1 MVYPGHSYRQQ
12 VSQAHQLH
20 RLQVIVTVL
29 QEPIAVLL
37 QVQEPESIISQ
48 SSDPL
53 LTITIYLSQSVTMLV
68 AMPLCYL
75 SCSADVN

>member
-1 MVYPGHSYRQQ
+1 MVYSGHSYRQQ
-12 VSQAHQLH
+12 VRQAHQLH

-29 QEPIAVLL
+29 QETLAVLL

-48 SSDPL
+48 SSDYL

-68 AMPLCYL
+68 AMPL

>member
-1 MVYPGHSYRQQ
+1 MVYSGHSYRQQ
-12 VSQAHQLH
+12 VRQAHQLH

-29 QEPIAVLL
+29 QETLAVLL

-48 SSDPL
+48 SSDYL

-68 AMPLCYL
+68 AMPLSCL